1 VSKIEF
7 GLGLSDK
14 IGRGYDQD
22 RCPALENSLLR
33 MSYGQQKTKQKVQ
46 RGYPGVPLKIPAEP
60 RKARSPKLLFDKI
73 FQLERVRST
82 GVE

>member
-1 VSKIEF
+1 
-7 GLGLSDK
+7 
-14 IGRGYDQD
+14 
-22 RCPALENSLLR
+22 
-33 MSYGQQKTKQKVQ
+33 
-46 RGYPGVPLKIPAEP
+46 VPLKIPAEP